1 MDFSFT
7 EEQTL
12 LEESVA
18 KYIQNDY
25 DFESRQKLV
34 KSEDGFSKENWATFA
49 DLGWLGV
56 PFAEEDGGFGG
67 GAVESMLMAESFGKG
82 LLVEPY
88 LATVVLAGGAIKHG
102 GSAEQ

>member
-12 LEESVA
+12 LEDSVA

-34 KSEDGFSKENWATFA
+34 KSEDGFSKDNWET
-49 DLGWLGV
+49 
-56 PFAEEDGGFGG
+56 
-67 GAVESMLMAESFGKG
+67 
-82 LLVEPY
+82 
-88 LATVVLAGGAIKHG
+88 TR
-102 GSAEQ
+102 